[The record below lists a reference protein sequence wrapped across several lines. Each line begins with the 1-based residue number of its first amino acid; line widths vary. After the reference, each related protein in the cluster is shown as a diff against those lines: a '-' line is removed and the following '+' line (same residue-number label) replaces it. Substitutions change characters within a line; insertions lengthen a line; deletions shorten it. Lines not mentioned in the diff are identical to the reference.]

1 MSGGLNAH
9 PAAGSVSVRLR
20 LSPTIRNEYLSRCV
34 FHGEGEWPEVP
45 SGARVVVPITTA
57 RAMLDDAEY
66 NSGTGAH
73 YGQGPDEIPAAI
85 ARAYRALAEQIRR
98 VLEDDVLPPLD
109 RRSQCGTMKK

>member
-1 MSGGLNAH
+1 MSGGPSLQSTV
-9 PAAGSVSVRLR
+9 PGVTVQLR

-45 SGARVVVPITTA
+45 SRARVVVPLATA

-73 YGQGPDEIPAAI
+73 DGQGPDEIPASV

-98 VLEDDVLPPLD
+98 ALYGGDPTSLD
-109 RRSQCGTMKK
+109 RRSHCGTMKK